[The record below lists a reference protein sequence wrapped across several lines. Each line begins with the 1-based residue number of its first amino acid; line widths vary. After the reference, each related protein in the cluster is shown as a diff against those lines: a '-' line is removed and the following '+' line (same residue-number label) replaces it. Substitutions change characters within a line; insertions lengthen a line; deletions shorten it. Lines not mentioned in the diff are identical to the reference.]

1 MNLYKILIYFISFF
15 ILFSLISNFL
25 ISIFENNLFAFLS
38 FRNLFLILFLVS
50 LIKEN
55 KLFLLALIFINLLFW
70 YYCFITKSEVS
81 YLSNPITNYTISIFN
96 FFEIL
101 KKSSFIK
108 NLIIKLP
115 LIFNFLILV
124 FIIPYKIKI
133 LKEQL

>member
-70 YYCFITKSEVS
+70 YYFFITKSEVS

>member
-55 KLFLLALIFINLLFW
+55 KLLLLALIFINLLFW
-70 YYCFITKSEVS
+70 YYFFITKSEVS